1 MTKLTYVDALT
12 FAIENLD
19 NAEVVEK
26 LTALREQ
33 QIKRNTKSDKV
44 TPKEQAKID
53 ADAVLMENVREI
65 LRNASEPLTV
75 TAIKEGSEDLAE
87 IKVQKLSAIVRK
99 MLMNGEVVRTE
110 VKRKAVFALA

>member
-53 ADAVLMENVREI
+53 AD
-65 LRNASEPLTV
+65 
-75 TAIKEGSEDLAE
+75 TAIKQIVREVLTDAE
-87 IKVQKLSAIVRK
+87 PMTVTQIHDVDERLVDISVQRLSAIIRK